1 MSRYY
6 KSNGFISRK
15 ILQSIKKIFNI
26 CKLRITDSTEEEQ
39 NNEHFIQNMICE
51 TIEVVYQ
58 TSFNLLGAFGRK
70 KIKELENDLKEI
82 NNNINCSPFIIE
94 L

>member
-1 MSRYY
+1 MALYQEKYRQAR
-6 KSNGFISRK
+6 NK
-15 ILQSIKKIFNI
+15 ILDI
-26 CKLRITDSTEEEQ
+26 CNLRSNDSTEEEQ
-39 NNEHFIQNMICE
+39 NNERFIQDVIRQ